1 MCYSSSKDF
10 GWGIRKEAGR
20 KPETKQE
27 TPVETPVVTPVET
40 PEPRVKA
47 QDFTFWAFPKWRRMP
62 SPRTPS
68 GERSKERV

>member
-1 MCYSSSKDF
+1 MCYGYSKDF
-10 GWGIRKEAGR
+10 GRGYKKEADR
-20 KPETKQE
+20 RPEAEQE
-27 TPVETPVVTPVET
+27 APVGTPVETPVET

-47 QDFTFWAFPKWRRMP
+47 QDYTFWAFPNWRRTT